1 MTPHRACFYM
11 DSGKCVESGVLR
23 AVKWLEE
30 LRQRDPTKTNAL
42 VVVHKHR
49 NLDGGITSALG
60 ARLVNRLA
68 RYKWVI
74 LDSGIRVNLMT
85 DRGGV
90 LHWDGPAVVF
100 WPAGQKRGERL
111 LKQVENV
118 MGGPQP
124 RARGVTDLLVV
135 TDVPKEVGWPEWL
148 HRWISENEATE
159 LTIDRR
165 S

>member
-1 MTPHRACFYM
+1 MTAHRACFYI
-11 DSGKCVESGVLR
+11 DSGKFVESGVLR
-23 AVKWLEE
+23 AVQWLEE

-42 VVVHKHR
+42 VVVHQHR

-90 LHWDGPAVVF
+90 LHWDGPAVLF
-100 WPAGQKRGERL
+100 WPVGEKRGERL
-111 LKQVENV
+111 LEQVESI

-124 RARGVTDLLVV
+124 KARGVTDLLVV
-135 TDVPKEVGWPEWL
+135 MDVSKKVGWPNWL
-148 HRWISENEATE
+148 LSWIEKNGAAE
-159 LTIDRR
+159 LTIDWP